1 MAYTSSE
8 AIWIDLWRSGH
19 YIMICKLYK
28 SKTEAPNSHQQQQ
41 VASYYQQRY
50 GVYLD
55 GRDGVYLD
63 GRGFN
68 FVQAV
73 VFANPEEELIVAES
87 ELCIDY
93 EVIIPPDM
101 YKLGVDDS

>member
-1 MAYTSSE
+1 
-8 AIWIDLWRSGH
+8 
-19 YIMICKLYK
+19 MICKLYK

-50 GVYLD
+50 GIYLD
-55 GRDGVYLD
+55 D
-63 GRGFN
+63 RGFN
-68 FVQAV
+68 FDQAV

-93 EVIIPPDM
+93 EVTITLDM
-101 YKLGVDDS
+101 YRIGSRCIKLPKL

>member
-1 MAYTSSE
+1 
-8 AIWIDLWRSGH
+8 
-19 YIMICKLYK
+19 MICKLYK

-68 FVQAV
+68 FV
-73 VFANPEEELIVAES
+73 
-87 ELCIDY
+87 
-93 EVIIPPDM
+93 
-101 YKLGVDDS
+101 